1 MKRNE
6 EENVEKI
13 LRNSLPSVSTQYAES
28 VGNRILEG
36 LQSGPSRVPRRTFMD
51 FRAPSRLDS
60 RWGRVLAIA
69 AAIAIVVL
77 IPITM
82 LRRASAVF
90 EDASGSRRIQF
101 GEVVHAYDGGGST
114 LVLADTSRVEMRAK
128 SELSIERAEDG
139 VRIQL
144 RNGDIIVNA
153 AKQHGHLYVQTKDVM
168 VSVVGTV
175 FLVKAEAEGSRVAVI
190 EGEVHVKQGATE
202 TKLQPGEQVA
212 SNPRMESLSVKE
224 QVAWSHE
231 AVTHLALLP
240 QAVAAQ
246 KSDGQ
251 RLAFEVASIRPAAP
265 RDSDSGGARG
275 AGGGGGSPILCDVR
289 NIQLDPRRL
298 NIREATLYELVGWAL
313 GRCAELVGE
322 RAPVVRVSGGAKWM
336 TSDRWDVEAL
346 FTEGSVTPLPA
357 TPFGGPVREFQ
368 WGRSPKAQRML
379 LTLLEDRFNLVIRRE
394 MKEMPVYLLTVAPG
408 GTKFQGPDFDY
419 GQVSAHGRVALA
431 SPAGQRSDLNRG
443 TPAEGLYT
451 VSQGASGIISNVVPC
466 FTQRGQNC
474 QAYIF
479 ANQAMSEVA
488 TIVSNWVDRPVI
500 DRTGI
505 QEPVSFAIEWLWT
518 PKDSTGPGRGLA
530 LPVPVQEKAKALEA
544 VGLLLKDEPKGQV
557 ATFVIERAEK
567 PSEN

>member
-1 MKRNE
+1 MKGHIRSIRKTLE
-6 EENVEKI
+6 QSFERVQAM
-13 LRNSLPSVSTQYAES
+13 PAAES
-28 VGNRILEG
+28 RPAWDRLLDRQRENAEG
-36 LQSGPSRVPRRTFMD
+36 VFEGPEFADPVRVKRSMKPLW
-51 FRAPSRLDS
+51 AA
-60 RWGRVLAIA
+60 VAA
-69 AAIAIVVL
+69 AAIVFAVLVPIV
-77 IPITM
+77 M
-82 LRRASAVF
+82 RRPTAASLEVGARKVY
-90 EDASGSRRIQF
+90 F
-101 GEVVHAYDGGGST
+101 GETVRSETFGEIVTLEDG
-114 LVLADTSRVEMRAK
+114 SRVEMK
-128 SELSIERAEDG
+128 TNSELMLERADDG
-139 VRIQL
+139 VRIRL
-144 RNGDIIVNA
+144 DKGDIVVSA
-153 AKQHGHLYVQTKDVM
+153 AAQHGHLYVQTKDVT

-175 FLVKAEAEGSRVAVI
+175 FYVKAEKEGSRVAVF
-190 EGEVHVKQGATE
+190 EGEVHVKQGQTE
-202 TKLQPGEQVA
+202 KKLGPGEQVA
-212 SNPRMESLSVKE
+212 SDPKMESIPVKE
-224 QVAWSHE
+224 QVAWSRE
-231 AVTHLALLP
+231 AVAHLALLL
-240 QAVAAQ
+240 QAVTAQ
-246 KSDGQ
+246 KSEE
-251 RLAFEVASIRPAAP
+251 RLAFELATIRPAAP
-265 RDSDSGGARG
+265 RASVSGGGRG
-275 AGGGGGSPILCDVR
+275 INNDSPVLCDVR

-379 LTLLEDRFNLVIRRE
+379 LTLLEDRFKLVIRRE

-408 GTKFQGPDFDY
+408 GPKFQGPDFDY
-419 GQVSAHGRVALA
+419 GQASAHGRVALA

-443 TPAEGLYT
+443 TWAEGLYT
-451 VSQGASGIISNVVPC
+451 VAQGASAVISNMNPC
-466 FTQRGQNC
+466 FTLRGQNC
-474 QAYIF
+474 QASIF

-518 PKDSTGPGRGLA
+518 SKDPTGPGRGLA
-530 LPVPVQEKAKALEA
+530 LPAPVQEKAKALEA

-557 ATFVIERAEK
+557 ATFVIDSAEK